1 VLALLAGAFVKFKV
15 FGGAV
20 SGIGEVICQ

>member
-1 VLALLAGAFVKFKV
+1 LALLAGAFVKFKV